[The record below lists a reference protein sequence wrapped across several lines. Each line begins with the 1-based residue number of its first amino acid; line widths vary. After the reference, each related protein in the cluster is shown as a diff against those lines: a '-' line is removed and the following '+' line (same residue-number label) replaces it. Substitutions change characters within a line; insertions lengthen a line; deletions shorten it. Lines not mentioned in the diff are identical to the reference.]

1 MANCRASLGLGHS
14 IVNLKN
20 EKEIYDNLYDL
31 ISMDNDLTENED
43 YFQDDTLEL
52 GFESEADRIVKE
64 ALKKLGQPTTA
75 EEFEKVAEKVF
86 ESISNQ
92 EYFGVC
98 ELDVIQVGKNKV
110 ALAFAYGGDYGV

>member
-1 MANCRASLGLGHS
+1 MANCRASLGLGHT

-20 EKEIYDNLYDL
+20 EKEVYDNLYDL

-52 GFESEADRIVKE
+52 GYESEAERIVKE
-64 ALKKLGQPTTA
+64 ALAEFGQPTTA
-75 EEFEKVAEKVF
+75 EEFEKVADKVF

-98 ELDVIQVGKNKV
+98 EINIIKAGKNKV
-110 ALAFAYGGDYGV
+110 SMSYAYGGDYGV